1 MQHGGFDDREALR
14 DAAMRWL
21 TLGWRDNDI
30 ARMRAM
36 AAPDYRYD
44 LVGRDDEAGLDWYLG
59 FLKTTHLA
67 VEDLDVE
74 FRDVVVE
81 GDDVAVHMLIRGT
94 QRGKLFGID
103 SRGASG
109 AIDVMT
115 RLEFRDRR
123 VLRQSTIVDFAALQA
138 AMRA

>member
-1 MQHGGFDDREALR
+1 MTHGGFDDREQLR

-21 TLGWRDNDI
+21 TFGWRDNDV

-44 LVGRDDEAGLDWYLG
+44 LVGRDAEVGLDWYLG
-59 FLKTTHLA
+59 FMKTTHQA
-67 VEDLDVE
+67 VQGLDVE
-74 FRDVVVE
+74 FRELIVD
-81 GDDVAVHMLIRGT
+81 GDDVAVHLLLRGT
-94 QRGKLFGID
+94 QAGKLFGIA

-115 RLEFRDRR
+115 RLEFRAGR
-123 VLRQSTIVDFAALQA
+123 VVRQSSIVDFAALQA
-138 AMRA
+138 GLRG